1 MVLCKLSQV
10 FACGFSIGG
19 DSLKLIKRFASYYK
33 PHIWL
38 FILDIVCAFFISA
51 SDLVFPMVT
60 RNVINNV
67 IPNKD
72 FSLIY
77 RFAILLAIMYFGRMI
92 LEYIVGYYGH
102 VLGVN
107 IEYDMRKDAFAHLQK
122 LSMNYYD
129 NTKTGYIMSRVVN
142 DLNEIAE
149 VAHHGPEDLFLSI
162 IRIIGTFI
170 LLLTI
175 DVRLT
180 LVVFTIIPFMFLYM
194 YVYNNKFEII
204 WKNVR
209 ETQAQ
214 MNATLEESIT
224 GIRVVKSFVRERFEK
239 LKFDNKSSMY
249 KSARSKAVK
258 HIGIFDSSVN
268 FLSNISVVITLAA
281 GGYFISK
288 GLINTGD
295 LVAYI
300 IYISQFLQPLTV
312 LLRFVEQYQ
321 QGMAGFRR
329 FVELMDTEPEIADKK
344 GAIELKDVKGDIEF
358 DNVTFSYDN
367 KREVL
372 SGINLK
378 IKHGETV
385 AIVGPSGAGKTT
397 LLSLIPRFYEI
408 DAGSIKI
415 DGIDIRDVKLS
426 SLRENI
432 GIVQQ
437 DVFLF
442 SGTIKENIAYG
453 NLNASDEDIINAS
466 KAANA
471 HDFIMELKD
480 GYDTYI
486 GERGVK
492 LSGGQKQR
500 ISIAR
505 MFLKNPPILILDEA
519 TSSLDNKSESI
530 IQQSIENLSKN
541 RTTLI
546 IAHRLG
552 TIRNAKRIIV
562 LTENGIEEE
571 GTHEELMNRKGVYYN
586 LYNYQQ
592 ENLAIV

>member
-1 MVLCKLSQV
+1 M
-10 FACGFSIGG
+10 
-19 DSLKLIKRFASYYK
+19 KLIKRFASYYK

-38 FILDIVCAFFISA
+38 FILDMACAFFISA

-102 VLGVN
+102 VLGVS

-180 LVVFTIIPFMFLYM
+180 LVVFTIIPFMFIYM
-194 YVYNNKFEII
+194 YIYNNKFEVI

-224 GIRVVKSFVRERFEK
+224 GIRVVKSFVREKFEK

-312 LLRFVEQYQ
+312 LLRFIEQYQ

-344 GAIELKDVKGDIEF
+344 GAIELKNVKGDIEF

-367 KREVL
+367 KKEVL

-530 IQQSIENLSKN
+530 IQKSIENLSKN

>member
-1 MVLCKLSQV
+1 M
-10 FACGFSIGG
+10 
-19 DSLKLIKRFASYYK
+19 KLIKRFASYYK

>member
-1 MVLCKLSQV
+1 
-10 FACGFSIGG
+10 
-19 DSLKLIKRFASYYK
+19 
-33 PHIWL
+33 
-38 FILDIVCAFFISA
+38 
-51 SDLVFPMVT
+51 
-60 RNVINNV
+60 
-67 IPNKD
+67 
-72 FSLIY
+72 
-77 RFAILLAIMYFGRMI
+77 
-92 LEYIVGYYGH
+92 
-102 VLGVN
+102 
-107 IEYDMRKDAFAHLQK
+107 
-122 LSMNYYD
+122 
-129 NTKTGYIMSRVVN
+129 
-142 DLNEIAE
+142 
-149 VAHHGPEDLFLSI
+149 LSI

-180 LVVFTIIPFMFLYM
+180 LVVFTIIPFMFIYM
-194 YVYNNKFEII
+194 YIYNNKFEVI

-239 LKFDNKSSMY
+239 LKFDSKSSMY

-312 LLRFVEQYQ
+312 LLRFIEQYQ

-453 NLNASDEDIINAS
+453 KLDASDEEITNAA

-571 GTHEELMNRKGVYYN
+571 GTHEELMKRKGVYYN

-592 ENLAIV
+592 ENLTIV

>member
-1 MVLCKLSQV
+1 M
-10 FACGFSIGG
+10 
-19 DSLKLIKRFASYYK
+19 
-33 PHIWL
+33 
-38 FILDIVCAFFISA
+38 
-51 SDLVFPMVT
+51 
-60 RNVINNV
+60 
-67 IPNKD
+67 
-72 FSLIY
+72 
-77 RFAILLAIMYFGRMI
+77 
-92 LEYIVGYYGH
+92 
-102 VLGVN
+102 
-107 IEYDMRKDAFAHLQK
+107 
-122 LSMNYYD
+122 
-129 NTKTGYIMSRVVN
+129 
-142 DLNEIAE
+142 
-149 VAHHGPEDLFLSI
+149 SI

-180 LVVFTIIPFMFLYM
+180 LVVFTIIPFMFIYM
-194 YVYNNKFEII
+194 YIYNNKFEVI

-214 MNATLEESIT
+214 MNVTLEESIT
-224 GIRVVKSFVRERFEK
+224 GIRVVKSFVREKFEK

-281 GGYFISK
+281 GGYFISR

-312 LLRFVEQYQ
+312 LLRFIEQYQ

-344 GAIELKDVKGDIEF
+344 GAIELKNVKGDIEF

-367 KREVL
+367 KKEVL

-453 NLNASDEDIINAS
+453 NLNASDEDIINAA

-530 IQQSIENLSKN
+530 IQQSIDNLSKN

-571 GTHEELMNRKGVYYN
+571 GTHEELMNRRGVYYN

-592 ENLAIV
+592 ENLTIT